1 MEWAI
6 GVDVGGTFTD
16 FYLHNTTTGS
26 FYIGKTPSTPHNP
39 AEAIVTGL
47 LDICKKHNVAL
58 DSISRL
64 SHGTT
69 VGTNTL
75 IQRSGSKVALITTK
89 GFKDLLEIGRQ
100 TRPHMYNLHTDF
112 PAPLVDRDQRF
123 ELSERMDFNGDVII
137 APNKSDIEEVID
149 KVIHSEANA
158 CALGFLFSFINP
170 KHEREVAELIRQKAP
185 GLVISLSSEVQPE
198 FREYERLSTTVLN
211 AYLQPVM
218 GVYLKTLEDGVKE
231 SLPNANIG
239 INQSNGG
246 LMSPERARKFPVRT
260 ALSGPAAGAVGASF
274 IAQQV
279 GRKNII
285 TLDMGGTSADVAMI
299 QDFKVSIS
307 FDRDVAGFPV
317 RQPSVDVE
325 TVGAGGGSIA
335 WFDRDDL
342 LKVGPAS
349 AGANPGPA
357 CYGLGGTSPTV
368 TDANLILGRLSP
380 RGLLD
385 GSMQLDPNAAV
396 NVFKPIAEHLGF
408 QTEHTAHGVLGIVV
422 ANMVRTIRTISVERG
437 YDPRQCVLMPFGGAG
452 PLHARDVAI
461 NLGISEMIIP
471 AAPGIVCAQ
480 GLLVSDLKEDFVV
493 SRRLALTDKALPEL
507 QKVIR
512 DLETSARNWFT
523 RENITPDARNLKL
536 SIDARYTGQNFELSV
551 PLAEGKK
558 IEVSNLNQVQVIH
571 QKFCEVHELAYGY
584 ASKSDP
590 VEIINIRLTAIA
602 KLFEFSSKNSPN
614 NTPPPPKADG
624 ERPVVFENPDKPTI
638 AKCFNRASLI
648 PGQEIHGPAIIEQLD
663 TTTPLYPGDIAKV
676 SDDGHLIISISS
688 ESGIKDGQ

>member
-16 FYLHNTTTGS
+16 FYLYNTTTGS
-26 FYIGKTPSTPHNP
+26 FFISKTPSTPHNP

-47 LDICKKHNVAL
+47 LDICEKHNVAL

-69 VGTNTL
+69 IGTNTL

-112 PAPLVDRDQRF
+112 PAPLVDRDHRF
-123 ELSERMDFNGDVII
+123 ELSERMAFNGDVII

-149 KVIHSEANA
+149 KVIHSEAKA

-170 KHEREVAELIRQKAP
+170 EHEREVEKLIRQKAP

-218 GVYLKTLEDGVKE
+218 KVYLKTLEDGVKE
-231 SLPNANIG
+231 TLPNANIG

-246 LMSPERARKFPVRT
+246 LMSPERARQFPVRT

-274 IAQQV
+274 VAQQV

-349 AGANPGPA
+349 AGAHPGPA

-385 GSMQLDPNAAV
+385 GSMQLYPDAAV
-396 NVFKPIAEHLGF
+396 NVFKPIAERLGF
-408 QTEHTAHGVLGIVV
+408 QPEHTAHGVLGIVV

-493 SRRLALTDKALPEL
+493 SRRLALTDEALPEL

-512 DLETSARNWFT
+512 DLETAASDWFT
-523 RENITPDARNLKL
+523 RENIMPDARNLKL

-551 PLAEGKK
+551 PLAEGKR
-558 IEVSNLNQVQVIH
+558 IEVSKLNQTQSIH
-571 QKFCEVHELAYGY
+571 KKFCEVHELAYGY
-584 ASKSDP
+584 ASAADP
-590 VEIINIRLTAIA
+590 AEIINIRLTAIA
-602 KLFEFSSKNSPN
+602 KLFEFSSKNSGN
-614 NTPPPPKADG
+614 NTPSPPKADG
-624 ERPVVFENPDKPTI
+624 ERPVFFENPDKPTI
-638 AKCFNRASLI
+638 AMCFNRASLVA
-648 PGQEIHGPAIIEQLD
+648 GQEIHGPAIIEQLD
-663 TTTPLYPGDIAKV
+663 TTTPVYPGDIAKV
-676 SDDGHLIISISS
+676 SADGHLIISISS
-688 ESGIKDGQ
+688 GGGKKNGQ

>member
-1 MEWAI
+1 MGWAI

-16 FYLHNTTTGS
+16 FYLHNKNTGS

-39 AEAIVTGL
+39 AEAVVTGL
-47 LDICKKHNVAL
+47 LAVCEKHNVAL
-58 DSISRL
+58 ESISRL

-112 PAPLVDRDQRF
+112 PAPLVNRDHRF
-123 ELSERMDFNGDVII
+123 ELSERMDFNGDVIT
-137 APNKSDIEEVID
+137 APNKYDIEEVIN
-149 KVIHSEANA
+149 KVLKSEANA

-170 KHEREVAELIRQKAP
+170 KHERDVAKLIRQKAP
-185 GLVISLSSEVQPE
+185 DLFISLSSEVQPE

-218 GVYLKTLEDGVKE
+218 SVYLKTLEDGVK
-231 SLPNANIG
+231 SNLPNANIG

-246 LMSPERARKFPVRT
+246 LMSPERARQFPVRT

-342 LKVGPAS
+342 LKVGPTS
-349 AGANPGPA
+349 AGAHPGPA

-380 RGLLD
+380 RGLLG
-385 GSMQLDPNAAV
+385 GSMQLDPDAAV
-396 NVFKPIAEHLGF
+396 NVFKPIAERLGF
-408 QTEHTAHGVLGIVV
+408 KPEHTAHGVLGIVV

-461 NLGISEMIIP
+461 NLGINEMIIP

-493 SRRLALTDKALPEL
+493 SRRLPLTDESLSEL
-507 QKVIR
+507 QNIIQ
-512 DLETSARNWFT
+512 DLETRASDWFDREKIKSDVRNF
-523 RENITPDARNLKL
+523 KL
-536 SIDARYTGQNFELSV
+536 AIDARYTGQNFELSV
-551 PLAEGKK
+551 PLAEGKT
-558 IEVSNLNQVQVIH
+558 IEVSKLNQAKSIH
-571 QKFCEVHELAYGY
+571 QNFCEVHELAYGY
-584 ASKSDP
+584 ASEADP
-590 VEIINIRLTAIA
+590 VEIVNVRLTAIA
-602 KLFEFSSKNSPN
+602 KLFEFSTKTSAN
-614 NTPPPPKADG
+614 NTPPLPKADG
-624 ERPVVFENPDKPTI
+624 KRLVFFENPDKPTI
-638 AKCFNRASLI
+638 AKCFNRTSLV

-663 TTTPLYPGDIAKV
+663 TTTPIYPGDIAKV
-676 SDDGHLIISISS
+676 SADGHLIISISS
-688 ESGIKDGQ
+688 KGGKNNG

>member
-1 MEWAI
+1 MGWAI

-16 FYLHNTTTGS
+16 FYLHNKNTGS

-39 AEAIVTGL
+39 AEAVVTGL
-47 LDICKKHNVAL
+47 FAVCEKHNVAL
-58 DSISRL
+58 ENISRL

-112 PAPLVDRDQRF
+112 PAPLVNRDHRF
-123 ELSERMDFNGDVII
+123 ELSERMDFNGDVIT
-137 APNKSDIEEVID
+137 APNKSDIE
-149 KVIHSEANA
+149 KVINKVIQSDAKA

-170 KHEREVAELIRQKAP
+170 KHERDVARLIRQKAP
-185 GLVISLSSEVQPE
+185 DLVISLSSEVQPE

-218 GVYLKTLEDGVKE
+218 SVYLKTLEDGVKNN
-231 SLPNANIG
+231 LPNANIG

-246 LMSPERARKFPVRT
+246 LMSPERARQFPVRT

-342 LKVGPAS
+342 LKVGPTS
-349 AGANPGPA
+349 AGAHPGPA

-380 RGLLD
+380 KGLLG
-385 GSMQLDPNAAV
+385 GSMQLDPDAAV
-396 NVFKPIAEHLGF
+396 NVFKPIAERLGF
-408 QTEHTAHGVLGIVV
+408 KPEHTAHGVLGIVV
-422 ANMVRTIRTISVERG
+422 ANMVRTIRIISVERG

-461 NLGISEMIIP
+461 NLGINEMIIP

-493 SRRLALTDKALPEL
+493 SRRLPLTDESLSEL
-507 QKVIR
+507 QNIIQ
-512 DLETSARNWFT
+512 DLETRASDWFDREKIKSDVRNF
-523 RENITPDARNLKL
+523 KL
-536 SIDARYTGQNFELSV
+536 AIDARYTGQNFELSV
-551 PLAEGKK
+551 PLAEGKT
-558 IEVSNLNQVQVIH
+558 IEVSKLNQAQSIH
-571 QKFCEVHELAYGY
+571 QNFCKVHELAYGY
-584 ASKSDP
+584 ASEDDP

-602 KLFEFSSKNSPN
+602 KLFEFSTKTSANNAPSPPQSGWEK
-614 NTPPPPKADG
+614 TS
-624 ERPVVFENPDKPTI
+624 VF
-638 AKCFNRASLI
+638 
-648 PGQEIHGPAIIEQLD
+648 
-663 TTTPLYPGDIAKV
+663 
-676 SDDGHLIISISS
+676 
-688 ESGIKDGQ
+688 

>member
-1 MEWAI
+1 
-6 GVDVGGTFTD
+6 
-16 FYLHNTTTGS
+16 
-26 FYIGKTPSTPHNP
+26 
-39 AEAIVTGL
+39 
-47 LDICKKHNVAL
+47 
-58 DSISRL
+58 
-64 SHGTT
+64 
-69 VGTNTL
+69 
-75 IQRSGSKVALITTK
+75 
-89 GFKDLLEIGRQ
+89 
-100 TRPHMYNLHTDF
+100 
-112 PAPLVDRDQRF
+112 
-123 ELSERMDFNGDVII
+123 MDFNGDVIT
-137 APNKSDIEEVID
+137 APNKSDIEEVIN
-149 KVIHSEANA
+149 KVIQSEAKA

-170 KHEREVAELIRQKAP
+170 EHERDVAKRIRQKAP

-218 GVYLKTLEDGVKE
+218 SVYLKTLEDGVKNN
-231 SLPNANIG
+231 LPNANIG

-246 LMSPERARKFPVRT
+246 LMSPERARQFPVRT

-307 FDRDVAGFPV
+307 FDRDIAGFPV

-342 LKVGPAS
+342 LKVGPTS
-349 AGANPGPA
+349 AGAHPGPA

-380 RGLLD
+380 RGLLG
-385 GSMQLDPNAAV
+385 GSMQLDPDAAV
-396 NVFKPIAEHLGF
+396 NVFKPIAERLGF
-408 QTEHTAHGVLGIVV
+408 KPEHTAHGVLGIVV

-461 NLGISEMIIP
+461 NLGINEMIIP

-493 SRRLALTDKALPEL
+493 SRRLPLTDESLSEL
-507 QKVIR
+507 RNIFQ
-512 DLETSARNWFT
+512 DLETRASDWFDREDIKSNVRNF
-523 RENITPDARNLKL
+523 KL
-536 SIDARYTGQNFELSV
+536 AIDARYTGQNFELSV
-551 PLAEGKK
+551 PVTEGKT
-558 IEVSNLNQVQVIH
+558 IEVSKLNEAQSIH
-571 QKFCEVHELAYGY
+571 QNFCEVHELAYGY
-584 ASKSDP
+584 ASEADP
-590 VEIINIRLTAIA
+590 VEIINVRLTAIA
-602 KLFEFSSKNSPN
+602 KLFEFSTKTSAN

-624 ERPVVFENPDKPTI
+624 KRPVFFENPDKPTI
-638 AKCFNRASLI
+638 ATCFNRTSLV
-648 PGQEIHGPAIIEQLD
+648 PGQEIRGPAIIEQLD
-663 TTTPLYPGDIAKV
+663 TTTPVYPGDIAKV
-676 SDDGHLIISISS
+676 SADGHLIISISS
-688 ESGIKDGQ
+688 KGGKNDG

>member
-26 FYIGKTPSTPHNP
+26 FYIGKRPSTPHNP
-39 AEAIVTGL
+39 AEAIVIGL
-47 LDICKKHNVAL
+47 LDICEKHNVAL
-58 DSISRL
+58 GSISRL

-100 TRPHMYNLHTDF
+100 TRPHMYNLYTDF
-112 PAPLVDRDQRF
+112 PAPLVDRDHRF
-123 ELSERMDFNGDVII
+123 ELSERMNFNGDVIV

-149 KVIHSEANA
+149 KVIQSEAKA

-170 KHEREVAELIRQKAP
+170 RHEREVADLIRQKAP
-185 GLVISLSSEVQPE
+185 NLVISLSSEVQPE

-218 GVYLKTLEDGVKE
+218 SVYLKTLEDGVKK

-246 LMSPERARKFPVRT
+246 LMSPERARQFPVRT

-274 IAQQV
+274 IAKQV

-349 AGANPGPA
+349 AGAHPGPA
-357 CYGLGGTSPTV
+357 CYGLGGKSPTV

-380 RGLLD
+380 NGLLD
-385 GSMQLDPNAAV
+385 GSMQLDPDAAV
-396 NVFKPIAEHLGF
+396 NVFKPIAERLGF
-408 QTEHTAHGVLGIVV
+408 QPEHTAHGVLGIVV

-480 GLLVSDLKEDFVV
+480 GLLVSDLKEDFVI
-493 SRRLALTDKALPEL
+493 SRRLALTDETLSEL
-507 QKVIR
+507 QKIIR
-512 DLETSARNWFT
+512 DLETSASNWFAK
-523 RENITPDARNLKL
+523 ENITSHSRNLKL

-558 IEVSNLNQVQVIH
+558 L
-571 QKFCEVHELAYGY
+571 KF
-584 ASKSDP
+584 P
-590 VEIINIRLTAIA
+590 
-602 KLFEFSSKNSPN
+602 
-614 NTPPPPKADG
+614 
-624 ERPVVFENPDKPTI
+624 
-638 AKCFNRASLI
+638 
-648 PGQEIHGPAIIEQLD
+648 
-663 TTTPLYPGDIAKV
+663 
-676 SDDGHLIISISS
+676 ISIKSRYY
-688 ESGIKDGQ
+688 IKNFARYMN

>member
-26 FYIGKTPSTPHNP
+26 FYISKTPSTPHNP
-39 AEAIVTGL
+39 AEAVVTGL
-47 LDICKKHNVAL
+47 LAVCKKHNIAL
-58 DSISRL
+58 ENISRL

-100 TRPHMYNLHTDF
+100 TRPHMYDLHTDF
-112 PAPLVDRDQRF
+112 PAPLVNREHRF
-123 ELSERMDFNGDVII
+123 ELSERMDFNGDVIT
-137 APNKSDIEEVID
+137 APNKSDIEEVIN
-149 KVIHSEANA
+149 KVIQSEAKA

-170 KHEREVAELIRQKAP
+170 KHERDVAKRIRQKAP

-218 GVYLKTLEDGVKE
+218 SVYLKTLEDGVKNN
-231 SLPNANIG
+231 LPNANIG

-246 LMSPERARKFPVRT
+246 LMSPERARQFPVRT

-342 LKVGPAS
+342 LKVGPTS
-349 AGANPGPA
+349 AGAHPGPA

-380 RGLLD
+380 RGLLG
-385 GSMQLDPNAAV
+385 GSMQLDSDAAV
-396 NVFKPIAEHLGF
+396 NVFKPIAERLGF
-408 QTEHTAHGVLGIVV
+408 KPEHTAHGVLGIVV

-461 NLGISEMIIP
+461 NLGINEMIIP

-493 SRRLALTDKALPEL
+493 SRRLALTDENLSEL
-507 QKVIR
+507 QKIIQSLDTRASDWFDGEKVKS
-512 DLETSARNWFT
+512 DVRNF
-523 RENITPDARNLKL
+523 KL
-536 SIDARYTGQNFELSV
+536 TIDARYTGQNFELSV

-558 IEVSNLNQVQVIH
+558 IEVSKLNQAQSIH
-571 QKFCEVHELAYGY
+571 QNFCEIHELAYGY
-584 ASKSDP
+584 ASEDDS

-602 KLFEFSSKNSPN
+602 KLFEFSTKTSAN
-614 NTPPPPKADG
+614 NTPLPPKADG
-624 ERPVVFENPDKPTI
+624 KRPVFFENPDQPTI
-638 AKCFNRASLI
+638 AKCFNRTSLV

-663 TTTPLYPGDIAKV
+663 TTTPVYPGDIARV
-676 SDDGHLIISISS
+676 SADGHLIISISS
-688 ESGIKDGQ
+688 EGSKKDGQ

>member
-1 MEWAI
+1 MGWAI

-16 FYLHNTTTGS
+16 FYLHNKNTGS

-39 AEAIVTGL
+39 AEAVVTGL
-47 LDICKKHNVAL
+47 LAVCEKHNVAL
-58 DSISRL
+58 ENISRL

-100 TRPHMYNLHTDF
+100 TRPHMYNLHKDF
-112 PAPLVDRDQRF
+112 PAPLVNRDHRF
-123 ELSERMDFNGDVII
+123 ELSERMDFNGDVIT
-137 APNKSDIEEVID
+137 APNKSDIEEVIN
-149 KVIHSEANA
+149 KIIQSEAKA

-170 KHEREVAELIRQKAP
+170 KHERDVAKLIRQKAP
-185 GLVISLSSEVQPE
+185 DLVISLSSEVQPE

-218 GVYLKTLEDGVKE
+218 SVYLKTLEDGVKNN
-231 SLPNANIG
+231 LPNANIG

-246 LMSPERARKFPVRT
+246 LMSPERARQFPVRT

-342 LKVGPAS
+342 LKVGPTS
-349 AGANPGPA
+349 AGAHPGPA

-380 RGLLD
+380 RGLLG
-385 GSMQLDPNAAV
+385 GSMQLDPDAAV
-396 NVFKPIAEHLGF
+396 NVFKPIAERLGF
-408 QTEHTAHGVLGIVV
+408 KPEHTAHGVLGIVV

-461 NLGISEMIIP
+461 NLGINEMIIP

-480 GLLVSDLKEDFVV
+480 GLLVSDLKEDFVA
-493 SRRLALTDKALPEL
+493 SRRLPLTDESLSEL
-507 QKVIR
+507 QNIIQ
-512 DLETSARNWFT
+512 DLETRASDWFDREKVKSDVRNF
-523 RENITPDARNLKL
+523 KL
-536 SIDARYTGQNFELSV
+536 AIDARYTGQNFELSV
-551 PLAEGKK
+551 PLAEGKT
-558 IEVSNLNQVQVIH
+558 IEVSKLNQAQSIH
-571 QKFCEVHELAYGY
+571 QNFCEVHELAYGY
-584 ASKSDP
+584 ASETDP
-590 VEIINIRLTAIA
+590 VEIINVRLTAIA
-602 KLFEFSSKNSPN
+602 KLFEFSTKTSAN

-624 ERPVVFENPDKPTI
+624 KRPVFFENPDKPTI
-638 AKCFNRASLI
+638 AKCFNRTSLV
-648 PGQEIHGPAIIEQLD
+648 PGQEIRGPAIIEQLD
-663 TTTPLYPGDIAKV
+663 TTTPVYPGDIAKV
-676 SDDGHLIISISS
+676 SADGHLIISISS
-688 ESGIKDGQ
+688 KGDKNDG